1 MNQYN
6 YPDGTNGT
14 TGLTVADAYA
24 HDRRME
30 SLKRELDTYKMIN
43 SIRYE
48 NYMPYVIPVDTNDY
62 DYDPFTEVIK
72 ILLIITIILFIY
84 FLLTGI

>member
-1 MNQYN
+1 
-6 YPDGTNGT
+6 
-14 TGLTVADAYA
+14 
-24 HDRRME
+24 
-30 SLKRELDTYKMIN
+30 
-43 SIRYE
+43 
-48 NYMPYVIPVDTNDY
+48 VDTNDY